1 MIIQLSAGF
10 DSAEGCVRQGKEKGP
25 AHVQGQRLRQSEYQ
39 AAPGS
44 KRQRGI
50 SHQAQKRCRGKIVTC
65 ILLRVLIYVVIKQL
79 SFLSP
84 LKLFIMMFFSFFKF
98 SRRFYLRLTFFY

>member
-50 SHQAQKRCRGKIVTC
+50 SH
-65 ILLRVLIYVVIKQL
+65 
-79 SFLSP
+79 
-84 LKLFIMMFFSFFKF
+84 
-98 SRRFYLRLTFFY
+98 

>member
-1 MIIQLSAGF
+1 MQTQLSAGL
-10 DSAEGCVRQGKEKGP
+10 DGAEGCERQGKEEGP

-50 SHQAQKRCRGKIVTC
+50 SHQAQKRCRGK
-65 ILLRVLIYVVIKQL
+65 K
-79 SFLSP
+79 S
-84 LKLFIMMFFSFFKF
+84 
-98 SRRFYLRLTFFY
+98 